1 MYKGI
6 CKSFENFWMGVW
18 VLWVLGVDKKSTF
31 SVKKVWVP
39 QTVESKSW
47 G

>member
-18 VLWVLGVDKKSTF
+18 VLLVLGGDKKSTF
-31 SVKKVWVP
+31 SVKKVGVP
-39 QTVESKSW
+39 ETVESISW